1 MSLATGIVFGLAP
14 AFRATRISLAETMKD
29 AGRSA
34 AGGRGGTA
42 KILVGAQ
49 IAVSL
54 LLLIGASL
62 FLRTLHNLKA
72 QDVGYNPDGLVVMR
86 VDPVSA
92 GYHGEEVGRKMQ
104 TAA

>member
-34 AGGRGGTA
+34 AGAAEERRKSWWA
-42 KILVGAQ
+42 RR
-49 IAVSL
+49 SPYRCC
-54 LLLIGASL
+54 LLIGASL

-92 GYHGEEVGRKMQ
+92 GYHGEEVGRENG